1 MKKKSFSNLN
11 SLRKFN
17 FSFAGCLGFTLVEM
31 LVVLV
36 LVSLISILLLD
47 GFIYILHLRSRFLDQ
62 LDDSQTGILQEYWFR
77 STIAGIITDYEDG
90 KHIFQGKS
98 KELSGLTLAALD
110 MKAGVPTSFA
120 WQLQYADGITTLRY
134 QNSQGDYWEVAKWSG
149 DSGGFQYMSV
159 DGQWYEQWPPLL
171 GSPALQI
178 PQIILFQGQRRQMT
192 INWLVKLSDSNYTRY
207 DYRLYEN

>member
-1 MKKKSFSNLN
+1 MNPLK
-11 SLRKFN
+11 KFN
-17 FSFAGCLGFTLVEM
+17 FPISGCHGFTLVEM

-36 LVSLISILLLD
+36 LTSLIGMLLLE
-47 GFIYILHLRSRFLDQ
+47 GLIYTLHLRSRFLEQ

-90 KHIFQGKS
+90 EHIFQGQS
-98 KELSGLTLAALD
+98 RELSGLTLAALD
-110 MKAGVPTSFA
+110 MKAGIPTSFA

-149 DSGGFQYMSV
+149 DSGGFQYMSR
-159 DGQWYEQWPPLL
+159 DGEWHKQWPPQL
-171 GSPALQI
+171 GEPALQI
-178 PQIILFQGQRRQMT
+178 PQVILFQGQRRQMA
-192 INWLVKLSDSNYTRY
+192 INWLVKLSDLNYTRY